1 LSWLGRVDCFG
12 WLGWVDVGLR
22 LVELVGLVG
31 LFAWL
36 VGLVDCFGWI
46 GWVYRP

>member
-1 LSWLGRVDCFG
+1 M
-12 WLGWVDVGLR
+12 GWVELVGLGTVLVGWVGLR
-22 LVELVGLVG
+22 LVEVVGLVD